1 MKDFK
6 LLKVVSSNFKLCGD
20 NFTISLVPIANKT
33 EEDKEYEL
41 NNIYENLYTF
51 TTIGIVEKNASGKTT
66 AVELIDV
73 VYEILSNFRIRNR
86 VNLFKT
92 SKNTKLTIY
101 FYYDNYLYKYLT
113 ELNYST
119 ISNTE
124 NFDNEKIF

>member
-51 TTIGIVEKNASGKTT
+51 TTIGIVEKKC
-66 AVELIDV
+66 IW
-73 VYEILSNFRIRNR
+73 
-86 VNLFKT
+86 
-92 SKNTKLTIY
+92 KN
-101 FYYDNYLYKYLT
+101 NCC
-113 ELNYST
+113 
-119 ISNTE
+119 
-124 NFDNEKIF
+124 

>member
-1 MKDFK
+1 MP
-6 LLKVVSSNFKLCGD
+6 
-20 NFTISLVPIANKT
+20 LVPIANKT

-119 ISNTE
+119 ISNTV

>member
-119 ISNTE
+119 ISNIV